1 MRIVIVGGHG
11 QIARQLSRRLSAA
24 GHEPIALLR
33 NPDHC
38 GDVRADGAEP
48 VVLDLER
55 GDVHRVEE
63 IVHGA
68 DAVVF
73 AAGAGP
79 DSGPERKKSLDR
91 DGLILVADGMVAAGV
106 RRLLVVSS
114 MGADDFDAESDD
126 TFQVY
131 LRAKSE
137 GDAAVRE
144 RDLDWTIV
152 RPGSLTDDEAADA
165 VEIAES
171 VSSGSVPRS
180 DIARV
185 LHALLETGAGVHRTI
200 EVIGGSTPVTE
211 AVAAL

>member
-1 MRIVIVGGHG
+1 MRIVIAGGHG

-24 GHEPIALLR
+24 GHHPIALLR

-38 GDVRADGAEP
+38 GDVREDGAEP

-63 IVHGA
+63 ILHGA

-79 DSGPERKKSLDR
+79 KSGPERKLTLDR
-91 DGLILVADGMVAAGV
+91 DGLILTADGMLAAGI
-106 RRLLVVSS
+106 RRLVVVSS
-114 MGADDFDAESDD
+114 IGADDFASVDD
-126 TFQVY
+126 DEFQTY

-152 RPGSLTDDEAADA
+152 RPGSLTDDDASDA
-165 VEIAES
+165 VEIAAS
-171 VSSGSVPRS
+171 VKKGSVTRA
-180 DIARV
+180 DVAHV
-185 LHALLETGAGVHRTI
+185 LHVLLETGAGVHRTV
-200 EVIGGSTPVTE
+200 EVVAGSHSVSE